1 MMRTRVLFVA
11 VLVVVVS
18 GVGVLL
24 AWDPLPV
31 KDDPLVRMPGTQPP
45 PEGSVLLEDPDG
57 CTLCHGGPPGGD
69 FPGFNWQGSMMAQAA
84 RDFLFFSCLAVAAQ
98 DSIWAIGR
106 PNATDI
112 CIRCHSPKGWLEGR
126 SDPTNASELT
136 DADWDGVQCDFCHRM
151 YDPFFETTHDGSREG
166 NDWLDYWDE
175 TNSSDSPSQEAADTT
190 RVADAVES
198 EPMATFSGDDFF
210 VDNEPFSPAWDEAA
224 SGQYFVSSDSRKRGP
239 FADLFPPHDKYYSR
253 FHKSKYFC
261 STCHD
266 VSNPVLANFGAD
278 AQQPLPTETTA
289 AYAFLQVERT
299 FSEVMLS
306 AYGQQGGAPG
316 IGPFAPEVFETSY
329 ANNYIVKCQDCHL
342 PDVPGTAG
350 RAAEPPQPGVELPEH
365 PQTGKP
371 LHDLTGGNAWVP
383 WVLASTVPGSPNYD
397 ATNDALLNQGAAVLT
412 LDLTQGLGLDP
423 VALLAGAERARRQLE
438 LAAVIDGLSYDRS
451 TGALSFRLQN
461 QTGHK
466 LISGFPE
473 GRRMFI
479 NLKAYSARGR
489 LVYEINPYDYAAGT
503 LKGLGYPYGGGLPT
517 PRPLRRL
524 REDHVDELVYQMH
537 HSSSLTGET
546 ETFHFAL
553 ADSRYKDNRIPPKG
567 FRIAEA
573 GERLVEPVWQG
584 QITPGYFTAAEYAG
598 GYDEVTLTIPR
609 GASQIEVGLYYQT
622 TSREYIEFLR
632 NEIRGD
638 GHLTLASP
646 TPSGEPEAYVI
657 QTDPFFDQLA
667 AWGDTLW
674 QLWTHNMDV
683 PGAAPILMTRAT
695 VNAADDCTVPA
706 PRLLSAVPG
715 DAEITLAWTDEHTA
729 DPSVAGYKVYT
740 TRSTRQ
746 TPNATDVGL
755 VTTYT
760 DTELVNGKQYC
771 YRVTAYDETGCES
784 GFKKRLC
791 AVPTAD

>member
-1 MMRTRVLFVA
+1 MRTKKH
-11 VLVVVVS
+11 LVVVLMVVTVS
-18 GVGVLL
+18 GVGVLS

-45 PEGSVLLEDPDG
+45 PEGSVLLDDPDD
-57 CTLCHGGPPGGD
+57 CMLCHGGPPGGV
-69 FPGFNWQGSMMAQAA
+69 FPGFNWQGSMMGQAA

-126 SDPTNASELT
+126 SDPTNASALI
-136 DADWDGVQCDFCHRM
+136 DADWDGVQCDFCHRL

-166 NDWLDYWDE
+166 DDWLDYWDE
-175 TNSSDSPSQEAADTT
+175 TNLSDTPSQEAADAT
-190 RVADAVES
+190 RAADALES
-198 EPMATFSGDDFF
+198 EPMETFDGDDFF
-210 VDNEPFSPAWDEAA
+210 VDNEPFSPAYDEAG
-224 SGQYFVSSDSRKRGP
+224 SGQYFVSTDDRKRGP
-239 FADLFPPHDKYYSR
+239 FADVFPPHDKYYSR

-278 AQQPLPTETTA
+278 IEQPLPTETSA
-289 AYAFLQVERT
+289 AYAFLHVERT
-299 FSEVMLS
+299 FSEFMLS

-350 RAAEPPQPGVELPEH
+350 SRADTPQPGTDLPEH
-365 PQTGKP
+365 PQSDKP

-383 WVLASTVPGSPNYD
+383 WILASTVSGSPNYD
-397 ATNDALLNQGAAVLT
+397 ATNDALLNQGSAVLT

-423 VALLAGAERARRQLE
+423 VALLAGAERARQQLE
-438 LAAVIDGLSYDRS
+438 LAAAIEGLSYDRS
-451 TGALSFRLQN
+451 TGILSFRLQN
-461 QTGHK
+461 RTGHK

-473 GRRMFI
+473 GRRMFVNI
-479 NLKAYSARGR
+479 RAYRRGR
-489 LVYEINPYDYAAGT
+489 LIYEINPYDHQAGT
-503 LKGLGYPYGGGLPT
+503 LKGLRYPYGGGIPT
-517 PRPLRRL
+517 PRPLKVL
-524 REDHVDELVYQMH
+524 RETYVDELVYEMH

-553 ADSRYKDNRIPPKG
+553 ADDCYKDNRIPPKG

-573 GERLVEPVWQG
+573 GERLVEPVWHG
-584 QITPGYFTAAEYAG
+584 EVTPGYFTAAEYDG
-598 GYDEVTLTIPR
+598 GYDEVVLTIPP
-609 GASQIEVGLYYQT
+609 GASLVEVSLYYQT
-622 TSREYIEFLR
+622 TSREYVEFLR

-638 GHLTLASP
+638 GNLTLSSP

-657 QTDPFFDQLA
+657 QSDPFFSQLK

-674 QLWTHNMDV
+674 QLWTHNMHV
-683 PGAAPILMTRAT
+683 PGAKPILMTRAS
-695 VNAADDCTVPA
+695 VSRAEGCTVPA
-706 PRLLSAVPG
+706 PRLLSAVPASG
-715 DAEITLAWTDEHTA
+715 DVALTWTDEHTA
-729 DPSVAGYKVYT
+729 DPSVVGYKVYY
-740 TRSTRQ
+740 TRSAQRRPITV
-746 TPNATDVGL
+746 TGL

-760 DTELVNGKQYC
+760 DTGLVNGRQYC
-771 YRVTAYDETGCES
+771 YKVTAYDETGCES
-784 GFKKRLC
+784 ELKTMLC
-791 AVPTAD
+791 AVPTGEN